1 MKKFGLFL
9 LFALLMLVVPN
20 QSAQADP
27 LLMHAK
33 FSPGGYSI
41 TLWMEEVDPYWGAYS
56 SRLKIW
62 FCDGSYITRIPRRG
76 IPPIG
81 TRGFN
86 YSVDKPME
94 RVTVIWLGG
103 DEDWG
108 HFDATF
114 RRDCNN
120 HAPTSRLFC
129 NLVSID
135 RNLHRGEIGQVQ
147 FVSHQHL
154 RNARI
159 KLGDNPESAEI
170 GALIYSSCTRQWSGS
185 FNAAGMLVGEYE
197 DAFLLVQDE
206 FDRQAK
212 CRLGDL
218 TILDWEQ

>member
-9 LFALLMLVVPN
+9 LFALLMFLVPI

-27 LLMHAK
+27 LLVHAK

-41 TLWMEEVDPYWGAYS
+41 TLWMDEENTRSGTLARTLVIKYCDGTSA
-56 SRLKIW
+56 SRLSWRFIPAL
-62 FCDGSYITRIPRRG
+62 GSRG
-76 IPPIG
+76 LSHSFKKPVDRVVVFWTG
-81 TRGFN
+81 VDEE
-86 YSVDKPME
+86 YS
-94 RVTVIWLGG
+94 
-103 DEDWG
+103 
-108 HFDATF
+108 HNSTF
-114 RRDCNN
+114 RRDCSDPV
-120 HAPTSRLFC
+120 PTSGLFC

-135 RNLHRGEIGQVQ
+135 QNLHRGETGQVQ

-154 RNARI
+154 RNAWI
-159 KLGDNPESAEI
+159 KLGDNPEFAEI
-170 GALIYSSCTRQWSGS
+170 GALIYSSSTRQWSGS
-185 FNAAGMLVGEYE
+185 FNAAGMLVGKYE